1 MKGGLIFFLG
11 NRDKRTVSDT
21 VIVAMTV
28 VLVSA
33 NSIFLFTAIVIF
45 GREYLNDR
53 KKAQLK
59 RTTRV
64 ASLKKQKSA
73 IVNTETKNPTKVLP
87 LAALTEAGINVR
99 EWKTKEY
106 M

>member
-11 NRDKRTVSDT
+11 NRDTVSDT
-21 VIVAMTV
+21 IIVAMTG
-28 VLVSA
+28 VLLSA
-33 NSIFLFTAIVIF
+33 NFIFLFTAIVIF

-53 KKAQLK
+53 KKGQLK
-59 RTTRV
+59 RATRV

-73 IVNTETKNPTKVLP
+73 VVNTETKNPTKVLP